1 MSAYGC
7 FCDPGLPRPTA
18 DRGRGLRETV
28 VTRPRKTY
36 RNLGRKTVN
45 KVAETTINP
54 AVSEL
59 YEYIKLSAVSMRPY
73 PTLLSTVVQK
83 DEGASGGLKFGKA
96 LVVNLDAWLK
106 L

>member
-59 YEYIKLSAVSMRPY
+59 YEYIKTQCGLHASLPY
-73 PTLLSTVVQK
+73 VTQYRSS
-83 DEGASGGLKFGKA
+83 ER
-96 LVVNLDAWLK
+96 
-106 L
+106 